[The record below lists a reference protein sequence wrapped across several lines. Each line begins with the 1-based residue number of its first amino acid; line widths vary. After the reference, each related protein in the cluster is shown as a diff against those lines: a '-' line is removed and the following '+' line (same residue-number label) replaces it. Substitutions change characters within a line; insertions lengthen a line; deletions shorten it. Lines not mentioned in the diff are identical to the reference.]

1 LAIDYQKRDGVAY
14 ITLNNPAK
22 ANIFD
27 KATSD
32 EISAA
37 WIDLWE
43 DREIRCAILTGAGD
57 RHFCGGH
64 NLAPRENITP
74 EEREYLRTQR
84 IFWPLAGTVHGQRTG
99 VDGRMGDHYPRVW
112 KPVIAAVNG
121 WAAGAGLYVLLS
133 STDIRI
139 ASAEHARFKFALTTQ
154 GWLGHGPGASLLIK
168 QLRYID
174 AMKMLLTDD
183 PVDAAEALRIGL
195 INEVVP
201 HAQLMERAEKIARHI
216 VTMPPVALR
225 MMKEFVVRFGDLP
238 TDQAW
243 HVQNLINN
251 LLIQVTT
258 DGEEGRQAFNE
269 KRPPNFTGALR
280 RRGEAWEEPSE
291 EDAKRLRRRW
301 EHEVE
306 RPARAAGLKPPRLVQ
321 TPSPYRSIVAPLL
334 KFVLQIRERSPNRA
348 ITVVI
353 PALVEAHWW
362 DHLMHTRRAH
372 RLRQTLLRHGGPQ
385 LAVVLVPWTLEEPK
399 PEAVIAAEEPRHRA
413 PRAAE
418 RHREQHAAK

>member
-1 LAIDYQKRDGVAY
+1 MRPAQEGDLAIDYEKRDGVAY
-14 ITLNNPAK
+14 ITLNNPEK
-22 ANIFD
+22 ANILD
-27 KATSD
+27 KPTSD
-32 EISAA
+32 AISAA

-43 DREIRCAILTGAGD
+43 DRDIRCAIVTGTGT

-64 NLAPRENITP
+64 NLAPRENITD

-84 IFWPLAGTVHGQRTG
+84 IFWPLAGTVHGQKTG

-121 WAAGAGLYVLLS
+121 WAAGAGLYMVLA

-154 GWLGHGPGASLLIK
+154 GWLGHGPGATLLLK

-195 INEVVP
+195 VNEVVP
-201 HAQLMERAEKIARHI
+201 HAELMARAETIARHI

-258 DGEEGRQAFNE
+258 DGEEGRQAFND
-269 KRPPNFTGALR
+269 KRKPNFTGALR
-280 RRGEAWEEPSE
+280 RRGEAWPEPSE
-291 EDAKRLRRRW
+291 EDKKRLDD
-301 EHEVE
+301 
-306 RPARAAGLKPPRLVQ
+306 A
-321 TPSPYRSIVAPLL
+321 YRSGE
-334 KFVLQIRERSPNRA
+334 F
-348 ITVVI
+348 
-353 PALVEAHWW
+353 
-362 DHLMHTRRAH
+362 
-372 RLRQTLLRHGGPQ
+372 
-385 LAVVLVPWTLEEPK
+385 
-399 PEAVIAAEEPRHRA
+399 
-413 PRAAE
+413 
-418 RHREQHAAK
+418 

>member
-1 LAIDYQKRDGVAY
+1 LPIDYAKRDGVAY

-22 ANIFD
+22 ANILD

-32 EISAA
+32 EISQA

-43 DREIRCAILTGAGD
+43 DRDIRCAILTGAGD

-64 NLAPRENITP
+64 NLAPRPDLTP
-74 EEREYLRTQR
+74 DDREYLRTQR
-84 IFWPLAGTVHGQRTG
+84 IYWPLAGTVHGQKTG

-121 WAAGAGLYVLLS
+121 WAAGAGLYILLA

-139 ASAEHARFKFALTTQ
+139 ASLEHARFKFALLSQ

-183 PVDAAEALRIGL
+183 PVDAEEALRIGL
-195 INEVVP
+195 VNEVVP
-201 HAQLMERAEKIARHI
+201 HAQLMKRAEKIARHI
-216 VTMPPVALR
+216 VGLPPVAVR

-243 HVQNLINN
+243 HVQNLINT
-251 LLIQVTT
+251 LLIQTTT

-269 KRPPNFTGALR
+269 KRPADFTGALR
-280 RRGEAWEEPSE
+280 RRGGAWEEPSA
-291 EDAKRLRRRW
+291 EDERRLD
-301 EHEVE
+301 E
-306 RPARAAGLKPPRLVQ
+306 A
-321 TPSPYRSIVAPLL
+321 YRSGE
-334 KFVLQIRERSPNRA
+334 F
-348 ITVVI
+348 
-353 PALVEAHWW
+353 
-362 DHLMHTRRAH
+362 
-372 RLRQTLLRHGGPQ
+372 
-385 LAVVLVPWTLEEPK
+385 
-399 PEAVIAAEEPRHRA
+399 
-413 PRAAE
+413 
-418 RHREQHAAK
+418 

>member
-1 LAIDYQKRDGVAY
+1 VPLDYEKRDGVAY
-14 ITLNNPAK
+14 ITLNSPEK

-27 KATSD
+27 KKMSD
-32 EISAA
+32 AISAA

-43 DREIRCAILTGAGD
+43 DRDIRCAIVTGAGT

-64 NLAPRENITP
+64 NLAPRENITE

-84 IFWPLAGTVHGQRTG
+84 IFWPLAGTVHGQKTG
-99 VDGRMGDHYPRVW
+99 VDGRFGDHYPRVW

-121 WAAGAGLYVLLS
+121 WAAGAGLYMLLA

-139 ASAEHARFKFALTTQ
+139 ASAEHARFKFALTAQ
-154 GWLGHGPGASLLIK
+154 GWVGHGPGASLLIK

-174 AMKMLLTDD
+174 AMKILLTDE
-183 PVDAAEALRIGL
+183 PFDAAEALRIGL

-201 HAQLMERAEKIARHI
+201 HEQLLVRAETLARHI
-216 VTMPPVALR
+216 VTMPPVAVR

-258 DGEEGRQAFNE
+258 DGEEGRRAFNE
-269 KRPPNFTGALR
+269 KRKPDFTGALR

-291 EDAKRLRRRW
+291 EDAKRLD
-301 EHEVE
+301 E
-306 RPARAAGLKPPRLVQ
+306 A
-321 TPSPYRSIVAPLL
+321 YRSGE
-334 KFVLQIRERSPNRA
+334 F
-348 ITVVI
+348 
-353 PALVEAHWW
+353 
-362 DHLMHTRRAH
+362 
-372 RLRQTLLRHGGPQ
+372 
-385 LAVVLVPWTLEEPK
+385 
-399 PEAVIAAEEPRHRA
+399 
-413 PRAAE
+413 
-418 RHREQHAAK
+418 

>member
-1 LAIDYQKRDGVAY
+1 MGILYEKRDGVAT
-14 ITLNNPAK
+14 ITLNNPEK

-27 KATSD
+27 KQTAD
-32 EISAA
+32 EISEA

-43 DREIRCAILTGAGD
+43 DRKIRCAILTGTGE

-64 NLAPRENITP
+64 NLAPRKGVTQ
-74 EEREYLRTQR
+74 EEREYLRTNR
-84 IFWPLAGTVHGQRTG
+84 IFWPLAGTVHGQKTG

-139 ASAEHARFKFALTTQ
+139 ASREHARFKFALTTQ

-183 PVDAAEALRIGL
+183 PVDAEEALRIGL

-201 HAQLMERAEKIARHI
+201 HAELMARAETVARHI
-216 VTMPPVALR
+216 CSMPPVALR

-258 DGEEGRQAFNE
+258 DGEEGREAFNA
-269 KRPPNFTGALR
+269 KRKPNFTGALR
-280 RRGEAWEEPSE
+280 KRGEPWPEPSD
-291 EDAKRLRRRW
+291 EDAERLD
-301 EHEVE
+301 EI
-306 RPARAAGLKPPRLVQ
+306 
-321 TPSPYRSIVAPLL
+321 YRSGE
-334 KFVLQIRERSPNRA
+334 F
-348 ITVVI
+348 
-353 PALVEAHWW
+353 
-362 DHLMHTRRAH
+362 
-372 RLRQTLLRHGGPQ
+372 
-385 LAVVLVPWTLEEPK
+385 
-399 PEAVIAAEEPRHRA
+399 
-413 PRAAE
+413 
-418 RHREQHAAK
+418 